1 MGFQDERQLALA
13 LGRGESIAWQALYDA
28 HAARVWECVAR
39 RVGPSAAEVA
49 DIVQETM
56 LAAARSAHTFD
67 PDRASL
73 WSWLSGIARRQA
85 ALFYRR
91 KQTRPSHSAP
101 KSHAAD
107 DEDAPN
113 VDWLEGNEADPA
125 DWFAAAETADLVRQA
140 LAELP
145 ADYEILLTG
154 KYFADL
160 SQAQLAAENNCSEA
174 ALNSRLARARRAFRE
189 VFARLCPQ
197 NVQVASSKTSDSLSK
212 NV

>member
-1 MGFQDERQLALA
+1 MAFPDEHQLALA
-13 LGRGESIAWQALYDA
+13 LGRGETAAWEALYDA
-28 HAARVWECVAR
+28 HAARVWECIAR

-67 PDRASL
+67 PERGSL
-73 WSWLSGIARRQA
+73 WCWLSGIARRQA
-85 ALFYRR
+85 ALFYRQR
-91 KQTRPSHSAP
+91 QTRPLAKQASE
-101 KSHAAD
+101 D
-107 DEDAPN
+107 DEPVA
-113 VDWLEGNEADPA
+113 WLEGNEADPA
-125 DWFAAAETADLVRQA
+125 DWLASGETAELIRQA

-160 SQAQLAAENNCSEA
+160 SLEQLAAEQNCSLA
-174 ALNSRLARARRAFRE
+174 ALNSRIARARRAFRA
-189 VFARLCPQ
+189 VFARLCPE
-197 NVQVASSKTSDSLSK
+197 NVPVR

>member
-1 MGFQDERQLALA
+1 MAFPDEHQLALA
-13 LGRGESIAWQALYDA
+13 LGRGDSAAWEALYDA
-28 HAARVWECVAR
+28 HAARIWECIAR
-39 RVGPSAAEVA
+39 RVGPNAAEVA

-67 PDRASL
+67 PERGNL
-73 WSWLSGIARRQA
+73 WCWLSGIARRQA

-91 KQTRPSHSAP
+91 CQTRPPP
-101 KSHAAD
+101 KPD
-107 DEDAPN
+107 PGEELTN

-125 DWFAAAETADLVRQA
+125 DWLAAGETADLVRQS

-160 SQAQLAAENNCSEA
+160 SLEQLAAEQNCSLA
-174 ALNSRLARARRAFRE
+174 AVNSRLARARRAFRE
-189 VFARLCPQ
+189 VFARLCPET
-197 NVQVASSKTSDSLSK
+197 VSVK
-212 NV
+212 NA

>member
-1 MGFQDERQLALA
+1 MDFQDERQLALA

-67 PDRASL
+67 PDRGSL

-91 KQTRPSHSAP
+91 KQTRPTVNSPA
-101 KSHAAD
+101 KSHTDDGDAATI
-107 DEDAPN
+107 
-113 VDWLEGNEADPA
+113 DWLESNEADPA

-189 VFARLCPQ
+189 VFAGLCPQ
-197 NVQVASSKTSDSLSK
+197 NVQSVGSKSDSFSK